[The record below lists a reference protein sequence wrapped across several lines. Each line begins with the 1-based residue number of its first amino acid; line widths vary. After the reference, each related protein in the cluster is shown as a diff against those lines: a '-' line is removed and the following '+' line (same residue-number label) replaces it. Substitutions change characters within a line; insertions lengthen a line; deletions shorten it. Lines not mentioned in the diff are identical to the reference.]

1 MEAIQSWVSN
11 HKLATLGGLWAS
23 GIGASLVANSRT
35 RSPMKPSLR
44 LIHARYM
51 TCPIYIHTCT
61 FITYIHN
68 IVFLCFFFSHFFYAV
83 WICRMHAQALTL
95 AVLSGAAVYRYYEIR
110 ECGPKQQAHYPSPT
124 VAQLVE
130 WELQSPF

>member
-35 RSPMKPSLR
+35 
-44 LIHARYM
+44 
-51 TCPIYIHTCT
+51 
-61 FITYIHN
+61 
-68 IVFLCFFFSHFFYAV
+68 
-83 WICRMHAQALTL
+83 RMHAQALTL

>member
-1 MEAIQSWVSN
+1 MLYKYLYLIINWCLVV
-11 HKLATLGGLWAS
+11 GGLWAS

-51 TCPIYIHTCT
+51 TCPAYIHTCT
-61 FITYIHN
+61 FTL
-68 IVFLCFFFSHFFYAV
+68 FLFLFFYAV
-83 WICRMHAQALTL
+83 WICRLHAQALTL

-124 VAQLVE
+124 VVQLVE
-130 WELQSPF
+130 GELQSPF

>member
-1 MEAIQSWVSN
+1 MIGNVFLKFNYKEIIINWCLVV
-11 HKLATLGGLWAS
+11 GGLWAS

-44 LIHARYM
+44 LIHAR
-51 TCPIYIHTCT
+51 
-61 FITYIHN
+61 
-68 IVFLCFFFSHFFYAV
+68 L
-83 WICRMHAQALTL
+83 HAQALTL

-124 VAQLVE
+124 VVQLVE
-130 WELQSPF
+130 GELQSPF

>member
-35 RSPMKPSLR
+35 SSPMKPSLR
-44 LIHARYM
+44 LIHAR
-51 TCPIYIHTCT
+51 
-61 FITYIHN
+61 
-68 IVFLCFFFSHFFYAV
+68 L
-83 WICRMHAQALTL
+83 HAQALTL
-95 AVLSGAAVYRYYEIR
+95 AVLSGAAVYRYYAIHES
-110 ECGPKQQAHYPSPT
+110 GPKQQAHDPSPT
-124 VAQLVE
+124 VAQIAE